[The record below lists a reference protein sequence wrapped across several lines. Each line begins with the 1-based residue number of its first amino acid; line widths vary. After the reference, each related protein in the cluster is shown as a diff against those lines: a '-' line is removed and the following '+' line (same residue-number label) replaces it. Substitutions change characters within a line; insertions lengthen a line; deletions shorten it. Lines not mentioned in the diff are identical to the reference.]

1 MTKEDKELLLK
12 DLSARLPYGVKIS
25 NGYGII
31 KISIKTDIIDIVDNG
46 YLPYLRPMSRATD
59 EENLKQYFPDFITT
73 ETTLNE

>member
-31 KISIKTDIIDIVDNG
+31 KISTGVF
-46 YLPYLRPMSRATD
+46 LRNTKSINNAVAIQT
-59 EENLKQYFPDFITT
+59 K
-73 ETTLNE
+73 